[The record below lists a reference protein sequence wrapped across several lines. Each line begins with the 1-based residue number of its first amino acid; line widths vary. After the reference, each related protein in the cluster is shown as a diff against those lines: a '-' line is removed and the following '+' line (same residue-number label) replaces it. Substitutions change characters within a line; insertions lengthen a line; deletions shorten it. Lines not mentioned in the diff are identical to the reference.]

1 MIQRKVLSLFC
12 PYGGTIYKW
21 HFKPDSCFK
30 DDEQNEWA
38 CLLLAWSLFFSFIHY
53 PHKLQ
58 SIICFSRIDQTCARL
73 FSSQV
78 IRFTAESIS
87 LFVLPD
93 LTMAK
98 HITKR
103 EMLIQRD
110 FYSCC
115 FRRTAWTSVC
125 VEYSETHLRKTGDS
139 RLQR

>member
-1 MIQRKVLSLFC
+1 M
-12 PYGGTIYKW
+12 
-21 HFKPDSCFK
+21 
-30 DDEQNEWA
+30 
-38 CLLLAWSLFFSFIHY
+38 LFFSFKCLRNEFLTFFINVHSY
-53 PHKLQ
+53 FILNDQ
-58 SIICFSRIDQTCARL
+58 DQTCARL